1 MALPTPVA
9 YIVQMAR
16 QKHPIASEGKK
27 ARKTKSE
34 VKKKVLEAVEDGAV
48 RKKRRSKSGK
58 LARRIIVKHF
68 KDRRDGKDVLSFR
81 PLKRDIVAMADSS
94 GLLMNGKGLR
104 VPDASVYAIRGLVQ
118 SALLETLALSWEAS
132 KVAKKKVLGAAMFNF
147 FAHVKMRPH
156 QTPKSHLWR
165 HTLGME
171 EAAHEESVAIK

>member
-1 MALPTPVA
+1 
-9 YIVQMAR
+9 MAR

-34 VKKKVLEAVEDGAV
+34 AKRIVDAVEEGAI

-68 KDRRDGKDVLSFR
+68 RNRRDVKDVLSFR
-81 PLKRDIVAMADSS
+81 PLKRDIVAMADET
-94 GLLMNGKGLR
+94 GFLTKGVR

-118 SALLETLALSWEAS
+118 TALLETLALSWEAT
-132 KVAKKKVLGAAMFNF
+132 KVAKQKVLGPAMFNF

-165 HTLGME
+165 HTLGQE
-171 EAAHEESVAIK
+171 ELEAAA